1 MSLIGGRIREK
12 LTKVDDR
19 KQQSTRLIPK
29 HLSAFADNSAD
40 SIANLFIS
48 LKFTPNIISFIALVL
63 GLAAGVLF
71 ALARPV
77 LAGIVI
83 ILCGFF
89 DLLDGQVAA
98 KTNKKSLFGA
108 IFDSTLDRYSE
119 FFIYLGI
126 AYYFRY
132 HWALW
137 LCFVTFFGS
146 YMVSYTRAR
155 AEGLGIDCQIGIMQR
170 AERLGLLALGALFGS
185 IFNVFDTVMISI
197 LIAITLVSNFT
208 AFQRIHHVKKTEIQK
223 KMQNS

>member
-1 MSLIGGRIREK
+1 VDNQKHQTIRI
-12 LTKVDDR
+12 LP
-19 KQQSTRLIPK
+19 KQLCT
-29 HLSAFADNSAD
+29 FADNSAD

-48 LKFTPNIISFIALVL
+48 LKFTPNVISFIALVL
-63 GLAAGVLF
+63 GLAAGILF
-71 ALARPV
+71 ATAQTLW
-77 LAGIVI
+77 AGVVI

-126 AYYFRY
+126 AYYFRD

-137 LCFVTFFGS
+137 LCIFTLFGS

-155 AEGLGIDCQIGIMQR
+155 AEGLGVDCQVGVMQR
-170 AERLGLLALGALFGS
+170 AERLGLLALGSVLGS
-185 IFNVFDTVMISI
+185 IFKAFDSVMIAV
-197 LIAITLVSNFT
+197 LIAIAVVSNFT
-208 AFQRIHHVKKTEIQK
+208 AFQRIFHVKKNEKLT
-223 KMQNS
+223 NTP

>member
-1 MSLIGGRIREK
+1 MDNQK
-12 LTKVDDR
+12 LQT
-19 KQQSTRLIPK
+19 TRLLPK
-29 HLSAFADNSAD
+29 QLSIFAYNSSD
-40 SIANLFIS
+40 SIANLFIR

-71 ALARPV
+71 ALARP
-77 LAGIVI
+77 LWAGIVI

-126 AYYFRY
+126 AYYFRH

-137 LCFVTFFGS
+137 LCFFTFFGS

-155 AEGLGIDCQIGIMQR
+155 AEGLGVECQIGIMQR
-170 AERLGLLALGALFGS
+170 AERLGLLAIGSVLGALFS
-185 IFNVFDTVMISI
+185 AFDTVMIAV
-197 LIAITLVSNFT
+197 LITIAVVSNIT
-208 AFQRIHHVKKTEIQK
+208 AFQRIYHVKKIEIQK
-223 KMQNS
+223 KTQNG